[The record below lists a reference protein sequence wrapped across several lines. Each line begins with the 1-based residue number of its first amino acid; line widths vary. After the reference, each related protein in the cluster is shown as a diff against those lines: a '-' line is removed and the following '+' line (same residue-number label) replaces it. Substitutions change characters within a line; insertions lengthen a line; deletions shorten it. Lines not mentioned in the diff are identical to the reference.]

1 MDVSII
7 FVNYKTRNLTINAI
21 NSVMAKTEGI
31 SYEIF
36 VVDNASNDGSIEA
49 IENQFPNI
57 NIIKSEIIDVFETK
71 KLVEK
76 ETKEEKI
83 EKENI
88 SLETIDEKIMT
99 IDDFL
104 DDFESSN

>member
-1 MDVSII
+1 MIIGLFLRAIKTYRQMHFIPVAFNNQNKMINYIGDNGVGKSSILEGLDSFFNKKEYNVNIDYRTEHREERIPFFVPI
-7 FVNYKTRNLTINAI
+7 FL
-21 NSVMAKTEGI
+21 
-31 SYEIF
+31 
-36 VVDNASNDGSIEA
+36 
-49 IENQFPNI
+49 
-57 NIIKSEIIDVFETK
+57 
-71 KLVEK
+71 
-76 ETKEEKI
+76 I

>member
-1 MDVSII
+1 MGL
-7 FVNYKTRNLTINAI
+7 KTKDEIVTIKLTDLPINDRY
-21 NSVMAKTEGI
+21 STGT
-31 SYEIF
+31 
-36 VVDNASNDGSIEA
+36 
-49 IENQFPNI
+49 